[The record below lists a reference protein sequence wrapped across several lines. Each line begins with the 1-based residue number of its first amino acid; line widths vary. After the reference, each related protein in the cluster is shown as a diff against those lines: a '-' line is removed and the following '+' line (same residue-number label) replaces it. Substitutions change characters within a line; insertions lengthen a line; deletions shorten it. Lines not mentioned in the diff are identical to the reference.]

1 MVVVIVV
8 NDKLISEVK
17 LFLSYRCKLFDIFVC
32 FYQENEICH
41 MKKQLLLA
49 SFTFLLGMQ
58 SVLMA
63 QSFELEETTSYD
75 FGSVQEDLATHT
87 VVRNISSSVKRV
99 FCKSEVINVVAGS
112 EVFFCW
118 EECYDP
124 SVVESPTYIEVN
136 PNEVIDLFHGYIRPN
151 GFPGISTVRFSFYS
165 STDASDSIA
174 FIGTFE
180 ASPVGISKVKNQ
192 LSELIVYPNP
202 ADEKVNISVTQVQS
216 ENAVIELYNMLGS
229 LVVSIPI
236 KQNDELITIPTAQ
249 LKAGV
254 YFFTLRSNGK
264 TSKPGRLTI
273 KH

>member
-1 MVVVIVV
+1 
-8 NDKLISEVK
+8 
-17 LFLSYRCKLFDIFVC
+17 
-32 FYQENEICH
+32 
-41 MKKQLLLA
+41 MKKHLLLA
-49 SFTFLLGMQ
+49 AFLFSLGINP
-58 SVLMA
+58 VLIA
-63 QSFELEETTSYD
+63 QSFQLEETTSYD
-75 FGSVQEDLATHT
+75 FGSVDEDLATHT
-87 VVRNISSSVKRV
+87 VVRNVSNGVKRV
-99 FCKSEVINVVAGS
+99 FCKSEIINVVAGAQT
-112 EVFFCW
+112 FFCW

-165 STDASDSIA
+165 STDVNDSIA

-202 ADEKVNISVTQVQS
+202 ADERVNISVAQVQS
-216 ENAVIELYNMLGS
+216 ENAVIEIYNMLGS
-229 LVVSIPI
+229 LVVSIPL
-236 KQNDELITIPTAQ
+236 KQNDEVITIPTAQ